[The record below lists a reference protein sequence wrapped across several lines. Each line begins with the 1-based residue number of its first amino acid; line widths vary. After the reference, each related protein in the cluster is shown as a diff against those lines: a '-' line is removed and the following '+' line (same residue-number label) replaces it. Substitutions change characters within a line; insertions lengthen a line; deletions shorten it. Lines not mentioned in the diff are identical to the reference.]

1 MPKSRYSIES
11 QDSAPPILVTYQ
23 VQYAQRT
30 QHGDFSSV
38 RVRSFPTLPEAQE
51 FAGNY
56 EFHVLTR
63 KTLQHLQHGPAL
75 RPEES

>member
-1 MPKSRYSIES
+1 MPKSRYSVES
-11 QDSAPPILVTYQ
+11 QDSAPPLLVTYQ

-51 FAGNY
+51 FAASY

-63 KTLQHLQHGPAL
+63 KTLQHLQHGPVFTDG
-75 RPEES
+75 E